1 MELWNNSGMGKTDM
15 QKWKENRFV
24 GNDKEYGMI
33 RWMLVDIRKSSN
45 VGECLFD
52 QSFAGLE
59 FVWSALLY
67 DLCLLCVEDL
77 KLFQLF
83 FLTLCLFKTLFDKLA
98 LCLSSSFFSQ
108 FLDLFRRKVVVF
120 RSTVTHQGILLR
132 LGKLTLII
140 VFFQLISNQ
149 IFDRLPISFSQLEL
163 WRLNWLLALWPQIWM
178 TLIFQ
183 LELWR
188 LNWFLTLWSWSWM
201 TSILM
206 PYWFIEVL
214 NSILMLSLYQPF
226 QLFVSLLL
234 NGLDKSVIDEFIDPI
249 LRNSILGVTTLILF
263 RWIVDILYGD
273 LLLFVFSSLHSL
285 DID

>member
-1 MELWNNSGMGKTDM
+1 
-15 QKWKENRFV
+15 
-24 GNDKEYGMI
+24 MI
-33 RWMLVDIRKSSN
+33 RWLLVDIRKSSN

-77 KLFQLF
+77 KLLQLVL
-83 FLTLCLFKTLFDKLA
+83 LTFCLFKTLFDKLT

-120 RSTVTHQGILLR
+120 GSTVTNQCILLGLR
-132 LGKLTLII
+132 KLTLII

-163 WRLNWLLALWPQIWM
+163 WRLNWLLALW
-178 TLIFQ
+178 
-183 LELWR
+183 
-188 LNWFLTLWSWSWM
+188 SWSWM
-201 TSILM
+201 TSILI
-206 PYWFIEVL
+206 PNWFIEVL

-234 NGLDKSVIDEFIDPI
+234 NGLDKSVIDELVDPI
-249 LRNSILGVTTLILF
+249 LGNSILGVTALILF

-285 DID
+285 DIDQPFLFLALILMVPHRIFFLA